1 MYYFAYGTNLNKKI
15 FLKKFKGA
23 RIIKKYNLKN
33 FKIVFRLKIK
43 VPDLQ
48 PMRKSKVP
56 GLIYKINKDIENK
69 LDKYED
75 YPKLYT
81 KKYFRYNKKKIM
93 YYILKKKS
101 LIKKP
106 TGYYFKIMKEGYR
119 QNNFKLQIDL

>member
-15 FLKKFKGA
+15 FFKKFKGA
-23 RIIKKYNLKN
+23 RVIKKYNLKN

-56 GLIYKINKDIENK
+56 GLIYKINRDIENK
-69 LDKYED
+69 LDKYD

-81 KKYFRYNKKKIM
+81 KNILDIIKKNY
-93 YYILKKKS
+93 YYIKKV

>member
-1 MYYFAYGTNLNKKI
+1 MSFKI
-15 FLKKFKGA
+15 ISSFISRVLRKVSKLSFF
-23 RIIKKYNLKN
+23 IENICNLKN

-48 PMRKSKVP
+48 PVRKSKVP

-93 YYILKKKS
+93 YYIIKKKS
-101 LIKKP
+101 PITKP
-106 TGYYFKIMKEGYR
+106 SGYYFKIMKEGYR